1 MKKWHAL
8 LPNSAIIL
16 MLVLIVLLNLISSY
30 FEVAVLTKAM
40 TLVIIPILILIY
52 FYRQRIMANIFF
64 TIFVLYFLGI
74 LFNVLDQFSLS
85 SKLSESC
92 FLGAY
97 ALLVFLMIGK
107 LKHVKFEGLVSW
119 YLIVILLVNTY
130 FLYMM
135 FTVVQDGFKD
145 SVILTLLVS
154 RGVALLII
162 GFLAFAI
169 YLSKETS
176 QSILFLTI
184 VCCFIFSDVLSFIT
198 SMYIH
203 FWLFEGIQNILQGGG
218 LLLFCFYVY
227 NHQEIANTS
236 DKKTTKSFSLS
247 KNVPVES

>member
-30 FEVAVLTKAM
+30 FEVSVLTKAM
-40 TLVIIPILILIY
+40 TLVIIPMLFLIY
-52 FYRQRIMANIFF
+52 FYKQRIMANIFF
-64 TIFVLYFLGI
+64 TIFILYFLGI
-74 LFNVLDQFSLS
+74 LFNVIDQFSLS
-85 SKLSESC
+85 PKLSEFC

-97 ALLVFLMIGK
+97 ALMVFLMIGK
-107 LKHVKFEGLVSW
+107 LKHVRFEGLVSW
-119 YLIVILLVNTY
+119 YLIVILLINTY

-135 FTVVQDGFKD
+135 FTVVQDSFKD
-145 SVILTLLVS
+145 SVILTLTVS
-154 RGVALLII
+154 RGIALLII

-169 YLSKETS
+169 YLSKETA

-203 FWLFEGIQNILQGGG
+203 FWLFEGIQKILQAGG

-227 NHQEIANTS
+227 NHQEIANALEGKDS
-236 DKKTTKSFSLS
+236 KPFSLS
-247 KNVPVES
+247 KHVAVES